1 MSGTTYGISGTTPV
15 NNGLLA
21 VLISD
26 EQITKQRETT
36 LTQQTADGLVSDS
49 YAGLGTGAEKSLDLN
64 PQIAHEASWASNITA
79 ADGTIQVTQTAM
91 TQLTSIATSF
101 YSQIETASNL
111 DPAGVDSLA
120 ASARQALVQ
129 VASVLDIKNGES
141 YVFSGQ
147 DSANPPVPNP
157 DDILNSGFYTQ
168 INAAVGQLSTN
179 GAAATAASTLATASS
194 NATGTSPFSAALSQ
208 PAATVLSLRST
219 ATVEDNRQVSI
230 GLVAGTNAAVTSTG
244 SSTTGS
250 YMRDLM
256 RALATIGSL
265 SSAQVN
271 DPNFTP
277 LIQDTQTSLNGA
289 ITAMGQEAGV
299 LGNTQSAMDASGSMI
314 TDTKTALTVLV
325 SNIQNVDLATVATQ
339 LAAAQTQLQASYQM
353 ISSATKLSLVSYI

>member
-1 MSGTTYGISGTTPV
+1 MSGTTFGISGNAPV
-15 NNGLLA
+15 GYGLFG
-21 VLISD
+21 VLIAN
-26 EQITKQRETT
+26 EQIAKQRVTT

-49 YAGLGTGAEKSLDLN
+49 YDGLGTDAAKSLNLN
-64 PQIAHEASWASNITA
+64 PQIAHETTWANNITA

-91 TQLTSIATSF
+91 TQLTAIATNF
-101 YSQIETASNL
+101 YSQSETLNSL

-129 VASVLDIKNGES
+129 VAALLDTKNGNA
-141 YVFSGQ
+141 YVFAGQ

-157 DDILNSGFYTQ
+157 DTILSSGLYTQ

-179 GAAATAASTLATASS
+179 GATATAASTLAIASS
-194 NATGTSPFSAALSQ
+194 NAVGTSPFSTALSQ
-208 PAATVLSLRST
+208 PAANVAALQTM
-219 ATVEDNRQVSI
+219 ATVEDNRQVPI
-230 GLVAGTNAAVTSTG
+230 GLLASTNASVTSTG
-244 SSTTGS
+244 TSTTGS
-250 YMRDLM
+250 YTRDLM

-265 SSAQVN
+265 TGAQVN
-271 DPNFTP
+271 DLGFTN

-353 ISSATKLSLVSYI
+353 ISGATKLSLVSYI